1 MSGEPV
7 DSGYVCKDSGPV
19 DSGVAAM
26 AVMISFRN
34 ACVSFDSGSTYGD
47 RSNAEAM
54 NDSTGKQKLLQQLV
68 HRLKQGD
75 AQTKTFDAPLPNSEF
90 VQLQCMPFED
100 ES

>member
-1 MSGEPV
+1 MSRGLV
-7 DSGYVCKDSGPV
+7 DSGDDCKDSGPV
-19 DSGVAAM
+19 
-26 AVMISFRN
+26 
-34 ACVSFDSGSTYGD
+34 DSGSTYGD

-54 NDSTGKQKLLQQLV
+54 NDRTGKQKLLQQLV

-75 AQTKTFDAPLPNSEF
+75 AQTKTFDAPLPNGEF